1 MANVETLGA
10 FDTIDGG
17 AGTDSV
23 SLGATTKAITMG
35 AGNDTVTVTANFGT
49 GGTVD
54 AGDGTGDTIK
64 MTEALAAN
72 DSLSASST
80 FAGKISGFEKLSLTT
95 VTGSKTVNLANL
107 DAISFVTTTAATA
120 LTLDNMLSGGTVQL
134 TAAANAVT
142 TNVKDAALG
151 GHVTDVINL
160 KLYAATSGANVDYG
174 TFTAA
179 NVETVNIES
188 TRSGTI
194 VTADTNEID
203 LTLANVKTLNITGS
217 VLADLD
223 GAALT
228 AASLETIDG
237 IAITGSATK
246 ANTIV
251 GGSGADTITVG
262 AGADNV
268 TGGTGI
274 DTIDLGAGVAGD
286 NLNYGA
292 AGTLIATNRDVIT
305 NFTAGATLADTITI
319 TAATVSNTALTPAGA
334 TAASEFVS
342 TTVALTNGAA
352 TYDVSGQFDADAA
365 FVLEIHTDL
374 SSNGDL
380 SLTTAAGLN
389 GTELL
394 KALSSTSAT
403 SITIAETTATADTG
417 IYMVAYQNGN
427 AYLYFAVDDNDD
439 NALVASEIS
448 LIATFTGVADNAFTA
463 DNFLA

>member
-1 MANVETLGA
+1 MFLPNLPAAQTAVSGTIGGTLGQTFNLTAGVDTISGTSGNDTIVAVLGDNGSGVANVETLGA

-194 VTADTNEID
+194 VTADTN
-203 LTLANVKTLNITGS
+203 
-217 VLADLD
+217 
-223 GAALT
+223 AL
-228 AASLETIDG
+228 I
-237 IAITGSATK
+237 IP
-246 ANTIV
+246 
-251 GGSGADTITVG
+251 
-262 AGADNV
+262 
-268 TGGTGI
+268 
-274 DTIDLGAGVAGD
+274 
-286 NLNYGA
+286 Y
-292 AGTLIATNRDVIT
+292 
-305 NFTAGATLADTITI
+305 
-319 TAATVSNTALTPAGA
+319 
-334 TAASEFVS
+334 
-342 TTVALTNGAA
+342 
-352 TYDVSGQFDADAA
+352 
-365 FVLEIHTDL
+365 
-374 SSNGDL
+374 
-380 SLTTAAGLN
+380 
-389 GTELL
+389 
-394 KALSSTSAT
+394 
-403 SITIAETTATADTG
+403 
-417 IYMVAYQNGN
+417 
-427 AYLYFAVDDNDD
+427 
-439 NALVASEIS
+439 
-448 LIATFTGVADNAFTA
+448 
-463 DNFLA
+463 